1 MGTIRTKRGDKNMTI
16 ERRCSRYRRPNI
28 TRMLVILLI
37 DSLLWLLLIWGF
49 YEIVKWIAT
58 HG

>member
-1 MGTIRTKRGDKNMTI
+1 MTA
-16 ERRCSRYRRPNI
+16 ERRCSRYRRPN
-28 TRMLVILLI
+28 TARMLGILLI